1 MASYPAFAERVNL
14 LQKHVMKSTVIF
26 SFLTLILLNAAQ
38 AQVAAPKMPVD
49 EITQLI
55 TYTDVVEEKGLNK
68 DTLYNRALRWF
79 KSFYKNPTDAIK
91 KADAEARTIEGGYRF
106 QIQKPDPA
114 SKKQPAPMVNAGL
127 VNYKIS
133 VMCKDGRFKY
143 EIKNISWQQ
152 ASVYP
157 IEKWMDAKAAG
168 YDPVFA
174 VYLKQ
179 VDDYMKELI
188 QSLERTIETE
198 PLKKQ
203 EEW

>member
-1 MASYPAFAERVNL
+1 MKKHLLFASLMVCSLAPA
-14 LQKHVMKSTVIF
+14 I
-26 SFLTLILLNAAQ
+26 AQ
-38 AQVAAPKMPVD
+38 NPAPKMPVD
-49 EITQLI
+49 EVTQLI

-68 DTLYNRALRWF
+68 DTLFNRAHRWF
-79 KSFYKNPTDAIK
+79 KTFYKNPVDAIK

-106 QIQKPDPA
+106 PIQKPDPT
-114 SKKQPAPMVNAGL
+114 SKKQPAPMVSAGL
-127 VNYKIS
+127 VNYKIT

-157 IEKWMDAKAAG
+157 IEKWLDPKAPG

-179 VDDYMKELI
+179 VDDYMKDLI
-188 QSLERTIETE
+188 QSLERAIETE

>member
-1 MASYPAFAERVNL
+1 
-14 LQKHVMKSTVIF
+14 MKK
-26 SFLTLILLNAAQ
+26 ILLI
-38 AQVAAPKMPVD
+38 VALLPAMAGSLYSQTVSPKMPVD

-68 DTLYNRALRWF
+68 DSLYNRALRWF
-79 KSFYKNPTDAIK
+79 KTFYKNPVDAIK
-91 KADAEARTIEGGYRF
+91 KADPEARTIEGGYRF

-114 SKKQPAPMVNAGL
+114 AKKQPAQMVNAGL

-143 EIKNISWQQ
+143 EIKNINWQQ

-157 IEKWMDAKAAG
+157 IEKWMDAKAPG

-179 VDDYMKELI
+179 VDDYMKDLI
-188 QSLERTIETE
+188 QSLERAIETE
-198 PLKKQ
+198 PLKKK